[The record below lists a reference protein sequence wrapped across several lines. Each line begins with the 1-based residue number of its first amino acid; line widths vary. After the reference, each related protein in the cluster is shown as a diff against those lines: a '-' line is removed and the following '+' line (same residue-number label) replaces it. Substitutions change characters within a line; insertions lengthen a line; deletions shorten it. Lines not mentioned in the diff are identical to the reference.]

1 MLSVPEFQKKQMI
14 FVFVREGDKLS
25 FSNDNIVV
33 KDKEGKIRHQST
45 CYRLFIIFIIGN
57 ITITSGLL
65 QRAKKFGF
73 SICMMNGNFK
83 VYQMLNNMGEGNTIL
98 RKKQYEYEN
107 IDIGKH
113 IIENKIQN
121 QKNALMKRRNKSA
134 FENEAI
140 AFLSEQSQKINL
152 CKNINE
158 IMGIEG
164 IAAKVYFANM
174 FNNVEW
180 KGRRPRIKSD
190 YINVILDIGYNL
202 LFNFID
208 AILTAFGFDTYCG
221 NLHRVF
227 YMRKSLVCDIV
238 EPFRPI
244 IDMQVRKSINLN
256 QFKEDDFE
264 LYNNRYAL
272 PWKISPHY
280 TKILANVIITNKDEM
295 YKYIQNY
302 YRAFMR
308 NKPVNEFPV
317 FELG

>member
-1 MLSVPEFQKKQMI
+1 
-14 FVFVREGDKLS
+14 
-25 FSNDNIVV
+25 
-33 KDKEGKIRHQST
+33 
-45 CYRLFIIFIIGN
+45 
-57 ITITSGLL
+57 
-65 QRAKKFGF
+65 
-73 SICMMNGNFK
+73 
-83 VYQMLNNMGEGNTIL
+83 
-98 RKKQYEYEN
+98 
-107 IDIGKH
+107 
-113 IIENKIQN
+113 
-121 QKNALMKRRNKSA
+121 
-134 FENEAI
+134 
-140 AFLSEQSQKINL
+140 
-152 CKNINE
+152 
-158 IMGIEG
+158 
-164 IAAKVYFANM
+164 M

-221 NLHRVF
+221 NLHRAF

-272 PWKISPHY
+272 PWKISPQY
-280 TKILANVIITNKDEM
+280 TKILANVIITNKDEI